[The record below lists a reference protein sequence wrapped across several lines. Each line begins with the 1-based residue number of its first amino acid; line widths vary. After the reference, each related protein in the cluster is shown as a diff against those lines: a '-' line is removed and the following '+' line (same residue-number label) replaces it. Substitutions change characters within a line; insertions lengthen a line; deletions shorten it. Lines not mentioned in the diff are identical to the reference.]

1 MARTTE
7 DAVQRLLGPN
17 YDGASDLLEPIT
29 TASMFVDLIV
39 ACNTRKGGLALGDT
53 QLERIEAYI
62 ACHLYGHGDQF
73 YQSRSTQG
81 ASGSF
86 QGQTG
91 QLGLEGSQY
100 GQTAL
105 RLDTSGCLSVI
116 NNPSRKVGMT
126 WLGTAAQNVNRVG
139 GY

>member
-7 DAVQRLLGPN
+7 DTVQRILGPN
-17 YDGASDLLEPIT
+17 YDGASDLLEVIA

-39 ACNTRKGGLALGDT
+39 ACNTRKGGLALEDT

-62 ACHLYGHGDQF
+62 ACHLYGHSDQF

-86 QGQTG
+86 QGQTS

-105 RLDTSGCLSVI
+105 RLDTTGCLSVI
-116 NNPSRKVGMT
+116 NNPSRKVGMR
-126 WLGTAAQNVNRVG
+126 WLGTAARNITRVG